1 MFEAI
6 GAGRGFGYG
15 PTNMA
20 ADSTSIVWVQ
30 LATRIPKDLHRR
42 AKLHCIETDRSLTEF
57 IVEALEDKMRRNAGG
72 RKSARKAPSSA

>member
-1 MFEAI
+1 
-6 GAGRGFGYG
+6 
-15 PTNMA
+15 MA

-57 IVEALEDKMRRNAGG
+57 IVEALEEKMRRDSGG
-72 RKSARKAPSSA
+72 RKTARRPPSST

>member
-1 MFEAI
+1 MSA
-6 GAGRGFGYG
+6 
-15 PTNMA
+15 TNMA

-57 IVEALEDKMRRNAGG
+57 IVEALEERMRRDAGG
-72 RKSARKAPSSA
+72 RKAGRKAPSSS